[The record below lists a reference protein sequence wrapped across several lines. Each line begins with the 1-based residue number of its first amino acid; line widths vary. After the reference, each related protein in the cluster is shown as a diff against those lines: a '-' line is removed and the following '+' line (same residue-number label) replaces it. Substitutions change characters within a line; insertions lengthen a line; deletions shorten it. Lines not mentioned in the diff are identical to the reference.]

1 MKLKASNSTR
11 FDEDSGKKLWF
22 YFLIWPFLTFFYAV
36 KNFSTKKYRKFILLF
51 GVLYGLSFIPIP
63 ESDATRYA
71 ERFEAME
78 EYTFDSYWYDIT
90 HIYEIESTY
99 PDVYA
104 YTLFFLTSKITN
116 SVHVFFMLSAL
127 IYFFVFLKLIYSLYD
142 LFPRMRRHYFIWFFL
157 GCVFIYNFSAGVN
170 GLRFPLAFMVFS
182 YGALNVIIKNN
193 KNFLFIALLSPL
205 IHFTLL
211 YACVFLLLHTFVPI
225 IRNNIFLLSLLILAV
240 VANTFFGDFIQNN
253 IGILGESYQDYL
265 EGYMGE
271 GYIERRSEHVTQW
284 NWYVQLRAFGNYYF
298 AMVVLAVVWISKR
311 SLRFNHAATKLFA
324 FAVLMVVASLITGGM
339 LDPISNRYANLV
351 SFFTLSFLL
360 YLSVLNRRSRMLKT
374 ISRVYIPIFI
384 FTALVILRGDLYTVS
399 PFMFVGNPILS
410 LFIDPPFSIQEL
422 FLGK

>member
-1 MKLKASNSTR
+1 MKLKVSNSTR
-11 FDEDSGKKLWF
+11 IDEDSGKKLWF

-78 EYTFDSYWYDIT
+78 EYTIGSYWYDIT
-90 HIYEIESTY
+90 HIFEIESTY

-104 YTLFFLTSKITN
+104 YTLFFLTSKVTN
-116 SVHVFFMLSAL
+116 NVQVFYMVSAF

-142 LFPRMRRHYFIWFFL
+142 LFPSMRRHYFIWFFL
-157 GCVFIYNFSAGVN
+157 GCVFIYNFSAGIN

-182 YGALNVIIKNN
+182 YGALNLIIKN
-193 KNFLFIALLSPL
+193 KKKYLFVALLSPL
-205 IHFTLL
+205 IHFALL
-211 YACVFLLLHTFVPI
+211 YACVFLLLFTFIPI
-225 IRNNIFLLSLLILAV
+225 VKKDVFLLTLLVLAV
-240 VANTFFGDFIQNN
+240 GANTFFGDFIQSN
-253 IGILGESYQDYL
+253 IGMLGENYEDYL
-265 EGYMGE
+265 VGYTGE
-271 GYIERRSEHVTQW
+271 GYIEKRSEHVTQW
-284 NWYVQLRAFGNYYF
+284 NWYVQLRAFGTYYF
-298 AMVVLAVVWISKR
+298 SMVVLIIVWISKR
-311 SLRFNHAATKLFA
+311 RLRFNQVASNLFA

-351 SFFTLSFLL
+351 ALFTLSFLL
-360 YLSVLNRRSRMLKT
+360 YLSILNRRSGMLKT
-374 ISRVYIPIFI
+374 ISKVYIPIFI

-399 PFMFVGNPILS
+399 PFMLVGNPILS
-410 LFIDPPFSIQEL
+410 LLFESPFSIQEL